1 MTPEER
7 CYKIL
12 QDSNYISVLEHK
24 SKIQNFLE
32 QIKECPFEF
41 PETDI
46 EKRQFETVLKSWFD
60 QYTAELIEFAKENP
74 STFKNREAELDF
86 VDFHTMDDQ
95 GFNGQVMENGY
106 FYRIINDSIDA
117 EKCRVYKG
125 KSDSDLESM
134 WQAQANMIQMAL
146 SKAYNDETD
155 KTESDRC
162 HELAKT
168 AQEKQSLIQD
178 EITRRSKL

>member
-1 MTPEER
+1 MIPEER

-12 QDSNYISVLEHK
+12 QDSNYVRVPEHEI
-24 SKIQNFLE
+24 KIQNFLD

-60 QYTAELIEFAKENP
+60 QYTPELIEFAKENP

-86 VDFHTMDDQ
+86 VNFMTMDDQ

-117 EKCRVYKG
+117 EKRRVYKD

-146 SKAYNDETD
+146 TKAYNDETD

-162 HELAKT
+162 LKLAKT

-178 EITRRSKL
+178 EITRRAK